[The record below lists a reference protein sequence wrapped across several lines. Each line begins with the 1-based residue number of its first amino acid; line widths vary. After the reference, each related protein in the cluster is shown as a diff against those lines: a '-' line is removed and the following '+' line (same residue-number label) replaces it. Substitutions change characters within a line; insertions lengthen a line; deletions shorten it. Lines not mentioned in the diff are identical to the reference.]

1 MGTTEKLT
9 IAKEI
14 LATSFVNATE
24 KSIASGLSFGYKSY
38 PSDDISFG
46 KSPEPIKGWLVDIN
60 VREAGYGERNIQ
72 QFRYQRDSNIDAKN
86 MEYHVILDV
95 ISNLVQ
101 GALTTWYEVSKMLA
115 VDSELQKAIKDE
127 AKKGN

>member
-1 MGTTEKLT
+1 MGTAEKLT

-14 LATSFVNATE
+14 LATSFINATE
-24 KSIASGLSFGYKSY
+24 KALASGLSFGYKSY
-38 PSDDISFG
+38 PCDDISFG
-46 KSPEPIKGWLVDIN
+46 KSAEPIKGWVVDIK
-60 VREAGYGERNIQ
+60 VKEAGYGERDIQ
-72 QFRYQRDSNIDAKN
+72 QFRYQRDNNIDPKN
-86 MEYHVILDV
+86 MEFHVILDV

-127 AKKGN
+127 AKKSN